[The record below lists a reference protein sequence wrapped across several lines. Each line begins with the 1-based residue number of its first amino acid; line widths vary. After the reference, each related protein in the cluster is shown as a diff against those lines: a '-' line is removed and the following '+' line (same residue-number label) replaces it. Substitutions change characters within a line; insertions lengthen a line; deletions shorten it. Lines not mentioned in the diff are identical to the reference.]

1 MFWFTNKKVTDVG
14 NSEVDSM
21 KKISKMAD
29 VHFFQRGTANVLLL
43 RLELDMS

>member
-1 MFWFTNKKVTDVG
+1 MFSFTNKKVTDVG

-21 KKISKMAD
+21 EKISKMAPL
-29 VHFFQRGTANVLLL
+29 FLQQGIANVLLL